1 MSKQNTGFW
10 GRLIRRTLL
19 LIVTAAIAVAIGGWL
34 TLDLIFNGP
43 SPTARNQLV
52 VHCCQSDSIQWIPG
66 VFLDED
72 TIGQIL
78 AEEQEVAH

>member
-10 GRLIRRTLL
+10 GRLLRRTLL
-19 LIVTAAIAVAIGGWL
+19 LIATAAIAAAIGGWL

-52 VHCCQSDSIQWIPG
+52 SHCFQSDSTQWIPG

-78 AEEQEVAH
+78 ADEQEVAH

>member
-19 LIVTAAIAVAIGGWL
+19 LTVTAALAVGIGGWL

-52 VHCCQSDSIQWIPG
+52 VRCYEDESTQWIPG
-66 VFLDED
+66 VFLDEAA
-72 TIGQIL
+72 IEQIL